1 MICSLIFC
9 GCFCL
14 GKVELDVCDRDWPVK
29 LNIFWLALYLQKK
42 FAHLFLR
49 FRKAF
54 MQKSETC

>member
-1 MICSLIFC
+1 M
-9 GCFCL
+9 
-14 GKVELDVCDRDWPVK
+14 DVCDRDWPIK

-42 FAHLFLR
+42 FAHVFLR